1 MRVTRERIEQLAR
14 CVGSGREQLIPVLQA
29 VQDEEGYLSA
39 EALAAVAQ
47 QLGVSEAEVTGVATF
62 YGQFRLRPVGRHTIK
77 VCIGTACHVK
87 GADRTYE
94 AFCRELGIASG
105 EDTDAQ
111 GEFTV
116 EKVACLGCLCWRWRC
131 RSTAR
136 SMAM

>member
-62 YGQFRLRPVGRHTIK
+62 TGSSVSAWSVGTPSRCVSARLV
-77 VCIGTACHVK
+77 
-87 GADRTYE
+87 
-94 AFCRELGIASG
+94 
-105 EDTDAQ
+105 
-111 GEFTV
+111 
-116 EKVACLGCLCWRWRC
+116 
-131 RSTAR
+131 
-136 SMAM
+136 M